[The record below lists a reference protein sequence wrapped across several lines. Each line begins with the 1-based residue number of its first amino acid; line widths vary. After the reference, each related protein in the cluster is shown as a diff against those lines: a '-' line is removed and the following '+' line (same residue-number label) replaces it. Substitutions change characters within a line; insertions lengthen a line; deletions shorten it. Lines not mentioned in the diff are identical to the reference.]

1 MEKTANF
8 KVQFSGLKLG
18 KHTFEFVVDD
28 TFFEKLEYS
37 PIDKGEIDVT
47 VELEKKASMLI
58 LDFNLLGWVMDTCD
72 RCAIDYKQQLKG
84 EHKIFVKFG
93 DEYDELNE
101 DLLVIP
107 RESYEIDVSQLI
119 YEFIGLNVPL
129 KKVPCEESGDTSIC
143 DQDTLG
149 LLKGSSSEEEKT
161 NPMWDKLNTIK
172 DQLKDK

>member
-18 KHTFEFVVDD
+18 KHTFEFVVDN

-37 PIDKGEIDVT
+37 PIEIGEIDVT

-58 LDFNLLGWVMDTCD
+58 LDFNLHGWVMENCD
-72 RCAIDYKQQLKG
+72 RCAIDYKQQLLG
-84 EHKIFVKFG
+84 EHKIYVKFG
-93 DEYDELNE
+93 DEFDELDE

-119 YEFIGLNVPL
+119 YEFIGLSVPL
-129 KKVPCEESGDTSIC
+129 KKVPCEESGDISIC
-143 DQDTLG
+143 DQETLK
-149 LLKGSSSEEEKT
+149 LLEGSSSEEEKT